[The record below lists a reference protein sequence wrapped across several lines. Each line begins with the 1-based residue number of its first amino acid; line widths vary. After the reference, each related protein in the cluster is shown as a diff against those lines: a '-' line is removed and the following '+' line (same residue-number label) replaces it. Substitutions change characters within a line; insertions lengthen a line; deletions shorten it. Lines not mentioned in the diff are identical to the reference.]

1 MRQQQ
6 MLWGYNF
13 LQMLMHHELVQRQFR
28 DMLEH
33 NRVTMVQVEEVMR
46 QQIAS
51 VEYAEGVQLQGQQ
64 DHECIICFESYK
76 LG

>member
-1 MRQQQ
+1 
-6 MLWGYNF
+6 
-13 LQMLMHHELVQRQFR
+13 MHHELVQRQFR

-33 NRVTMVQVEEVMR
+33 NRVTMVQAEELVM
-46 QQIAS
+46 QNIAS
-51 VEYAEGVQLQGQQ
+51 AEYGEGVQLQGQQ